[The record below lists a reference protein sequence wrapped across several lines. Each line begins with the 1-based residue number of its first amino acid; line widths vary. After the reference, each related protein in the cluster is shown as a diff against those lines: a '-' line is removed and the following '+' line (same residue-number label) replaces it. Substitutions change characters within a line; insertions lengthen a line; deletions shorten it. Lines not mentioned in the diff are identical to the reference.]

1 MSEKDSQAPPRE
13 LTGTVVRGVG
23 LAGGGFLISQIINF
37 AIYLVLARLATPND
51 FGQLA
56 AGAVVVLAGL
66 SLADS
71 GLNAAVIQRRDRVQ
85 EAASTAVVAVV
96 LSGILLTAAALAIS
110 PLIGHLFHSHEVT
123 LVAAA
128 SSGWILVRA
137 FAIIPD
143 SMLQRRFSFLRR
155 VVIDPLGVVVFGAVA
170 ITTTAAGMG
179 VWGLVLGNYAQF
191 TTMSVASWV
200 LGQWRPQLRLASVAM
215 WRELV
220 SFGRHVMA
228 SNMLGRIGG
237 TLQTALIGRLFGTD
251 TLGQFRYGG
260 RVIGSPL
267 GALMNAG
274 SYVLYPALSRIS
286 DDARRFERG
295 FSRSVRLTCAIA
307 MPLSFVLLP
316 LGVPIALVLL
326 GPQWREAGELISA
339 MFAYSGARAL
349 VSITR
354 ETFKASGRSERLTRI
369 QLVSFVLTLGLI
381 VAFSWIGPVGVGVGI
396 SLSSIGTAVYATRAV
411 SPVIGVPVRR
421 IAAEIWP
428 PVVASTLMAAA
439 VFIAQLAV
447 EPEAHGTAVG
457 MILLAGDVLL
467 AGVVYLGALTLI
479 APGTA
484 RELREIL
491 SQLRERLPW
500 RRDSA
505 SAPESNAAVPSPD
518 AS

>member
-1 MSEKDSQAPPRE
+1 MNEKDSQAPRE

-23 LAGGGFLISQIINF
+23 LAGGGYLITQVINF
-37 AIYLVLARLATPND
+37 AIYLVLARLATPTD

-71 GLNAAVIQRRDRVQ
+71 GLNAAVVQRRDRIE

-96 LSGILLTAAALAIS
+96 LSGVLFTAAALAIS
-110 PLIGHLFHSHEVT
+110 PLIGRLFHSHEVT

-128 SSGWILVRA
+128 SSGWILIRS

-155 VVIDPLGVVVFGAVA
+155 AVIDPLGMVVFGAVA
-170 ITTTAAGMG
+170 IATTAAGMG

-191 TTMSVASWV
+191 TTMAVSSWV
-200 LGQWRPQLRLASVAM
+200 LGRWRPKLRLASVAM
-215 WRELV
+215 RRELV
-220 SFGRHVMA
+220 AFGRHVMT
-228 SNMLGRIGG
+228 SNMLVRLGG
-237 TLQTALIGRLFGTD
+237 VIQTSLIGRLFGTD
-251 TLGQFRYGG
+251 TLGQFRYGS
-260 RVIGSPL
+260 RVTSSPL

-295 FSRSVRLTCAIA
+295 FLRSVRLTCATA
-307 MPLSFVLLP
+307 MPLSFALLP
-316 LGVPIALVLL
+316 LGVPIALVVF

-339 MFAYSGARAL
+339 MFAYSGARAFI
-349 VSITR
+349 STTR

-381 VAFSWIGPVGVGVGI
+381 VAFSWIGPVGVGIGI

-411 SPVIGVPVRR
+411 SPITGVPVRR

-428 PVVASTLMAAA
+428 PMVASAVMAAA
-439 VFIAQLAV
+439 VFLAQLAV

-467 AGVVYLGALTLI
+467 AGVVYLGALTVI

-484 RELREIL
+484 RELREIM

-500 RRDSA
+500 RRASA
-505 SAPESNAAVPSPD
+505 SAVEPESNAAVPNP
-518 AS
+518 

>member
-1 MSEKDSQAPPRE
+1 MSEPDSQAPRE

-23 LAGGGFLISQIINF
+23 LAGSGFLLSQVINL
-37 AIYLVLARLATPND
+37 AIYLVLARLATPTD

-71 GLNAAVIQRRDRVQ
+71 GLNAAVVQRRDRVE

-96 LSGILLTAAALAIS
+96 LSGVLLTAAALAIS
-110 PLIGHLFHSHEVT
+110 PLIGLLFHSHEVT

-128 SSGWILVRA
+128 SSGWILIRS

-155 VVIDPLGVVVFGAVA
+155 AVIDPLGIVVFGAVSIA
-170 ITTTAAGMG
+170 TTAAGLG

-200 LGQWRPQLRLASVAM
+200 LGGWRPQLRLASVAM

-220 SFGRHVMA
+220 AFGRHVMT
-228 SNMLGRIGG
+228 SNILVRIGG
-237 TLQTALIGRLFGTD
+237 VLQTTLIGRLFGTD

-260 RVIGSPL
+260 RVTGFPL

-286 DDARRFERG
+286 DDARRFERA
-295 FSRSVRLTCAIA
+295 FLRSVRLTCAAA

-316 LGVPIALVLL
+316 LGVPLALVVF

-339 MFAYSGARAL
+339 MFAYSGARAFI
-349 VSITR
+349 STTR

-369 QLVSFVLTLGLI
+369 QGVSFVLTLGLI
-381 VAFSWIGPVGVGVGI
+381 LALSWIGPIGVGVGI
-396 SLSSIGTAVYATRAV
+396 SLGSIGTAVYATRAV
-411 SPVIGVPVRR
+411 APIAGVSVRR
-421 IAAEIWP
+421 ITAEIWP
-428 PVVASTLMAAA
+428 PVAASALMAAA

-447 EPEAHGTAVG
+447 EPEVHGTAVG
-457 MILLAGDVLL
+457 MILLAGDALL
-467 AGVVYLGALTLI
+467 GGLVYLGALTVI

-484 RELREIL
+484 RELREIV
-491 SQLRERLPW
+491 SHLRERLPW
-500 RRDSA
+500 RRGAPSA
-505 SAPESNAAVPSPD
+505 VEPDSNAAVPSP
-518 AS
+518 